1 MRKIKNTEQERTIEC
16 KFIPLFGPIDS
27 HLSKDVVLSI
37 MKERKK
43 AIIIIINSEGGE
55 VASGG
60 AIIDAMRW
68 TDVPVYTLVI
78 GASYSMA
85 FNISIMG
92 DKRFC
97 TPLSTFMM
105 HDTQYDFSPYSHPTD
120 INDLV
125 NFQKNVDNDLNKMI
139 LEKTKITKQE
149 LIASLDSRRD
159 IYYDSKTAIKK
170 KVVDHIIDN
179 EDDLIKYLI

>member
-1 MRKIKNTEQERTIEC
+1 MRKIKSNEQERNLEC
-16 KFIPLFGPIDS
+16 KFIPLFGHIDS
-27 HLSKDVVLSI
+27 TLSKEVVFSI
-37 MKERKK
+37 IKERKK
-43 AIIIIINSEGGE
+43 VIILLINSEGGE
-55 VASGG
+55 ISSGS

-68 TDVPVYTLVI
+68 TEIPVYTLVI

-125 NFQKNVDNDLNKMI
+125 SFQRGVDNDLNKMI
-139 LEKTKITKQE
+139 LDRTKITKQE
-149 LIASLDSRRD
+149 LTTSLESRRD
-159 IYYDSKTAIKK
+159 TYYDSKVALKK
-170 KVVDHIIDN
+170 KVVDHIINN
-179 EDDLIKYLI
+179 ESELIKYLI